1 MVDPLSDV
9 QSRTQTGLLP
19 DVGGIVAGVD
29 GSPSSHLALEWA
41 ADTAALYGLPL
52 TVLFARPDAEGDVV
66 VSGNEGSMSGAV
78 QATVAEIKEQ
88 HPELDVRG
96 ATFPEPPVQSLLRAS
111 ETADLLVIGSRGW
124 DGFTGLLVGS
134 TTLHV
139 VPYAK
144 CPVVV
149 LHGRRPGD
157 AAAEG
162 PVPHAGEVVVAFDG
176 SVESNAAAALAFRHA
191 AAVGC
196 GVAAIT
202 VHNKRGAPT
211 ISRVDPVHAP
221 VGSPAIA
228 FWAPL
233 VLLAQGYPDT
243 QVSFW
248 EADGRPGAVL
258 VEQSRGSVLL
268 AFGARGK
275 GGFRG
280 LVMGSVSQ
288 QLLAH
293 AQCPVGVLHSTAAE
307 AG

>member
-1 MVDPLSDV
+1 MY
-9 QSRTQTGLLP
+9 
-19 DVGGIVAGVD
+19 GV
-29 GSPSSHLALEWA
+29 
-41 ADTAALYGLPL
+41 PL
-52 TVLFARPDAEGDVV
+52 TVLFAHPDAEGDVV
-66 VSGNEGSMSGAV
+66 VSEDEGRLRGSV
-78 QATVAEIKEQ
+78 QPTVAEIRAL
-88 HPELDVRG
+88 HPDVEVRG
-96 ATFPEPPVQSLLRAS
+96 ATFPEPPVQSLLLAS
-111 ETADLLVIGSRGW
+111 QTADLLVIGSRGW

-149 LHGRRPGD
+149 LHGPRPTDEPPGP
-157 AAAEG
+157 AE
-162 PVPHAGEVVVAFDG
+162 PHGGEVVVAFDG
-176 SVESNAAAALAFRHA
+176 SVPSNAAAALAFRHA

-202 VHNKRGAPT
+202 VRNKRGPST
-211 ISRVDPVHAP
+211 IAQVDPAHSTP
-221 VGSPAIA
+221 GSPEVA
-228 FWAPL
+228 FWAPI
-233 VLLAQGYPDT
+233 VLLAQSFPGVPVT
-243 QVSFW
+243 FW

-258 VEQSRGSVLL
+258 LEQSRGSVLL
-268 AFGARGK
+268 AIGARGK

>member
-1 MVDPLSDV
+1 MADEVV
-9 QSRTQTGLLP
+9 EIRAEAVP
-19 DVGGIVAGVD
+19 DVHGIVAGVD
-29 GSPSSHLALEWA
+29 GSPSSRLALNWA
-41 ADTAALYGLPL
+41 AETALLYQAPL
-52 TVLFARPDAEGDVV
+52 TVLFARPDADGDVLI
-66 VSGNEGSMSGAV
+66 STDQRALQGPL
-78 QATVAEIKEQ
+78 QPTIAEIRAL
-88 HPELDVRG
+88 HPELDVKG
-96 ATFPEPPVQSLLRAS
+96 ARFPEPPVRSLLLAS

-149 LHGRRPGD
+149 LHGPRPDDQPAD
-157 AAAEG
+157 APA
-162 PVPHAGEVVVAFDG
+162 PHSGEVVVAFDG
-176 SVESNAAAALAFRHA
+176 SLESNAAAALAFRHA

-202 VHNKRGAPT
+202 VHSKRAL
-211 ISRVDPVHAP
+211 SAVRQVDPLESAP
-221 VGSPAIA
+221 GSPTAA

-233 VLLAQGYPDT
+233 VLAAQSFPGVPVT
-243 QVSFW
+243 FW
-248 EADGRPGAVL
+248 EGDGRPGAVL

-268 AFGARGK
+268 AIGARGK